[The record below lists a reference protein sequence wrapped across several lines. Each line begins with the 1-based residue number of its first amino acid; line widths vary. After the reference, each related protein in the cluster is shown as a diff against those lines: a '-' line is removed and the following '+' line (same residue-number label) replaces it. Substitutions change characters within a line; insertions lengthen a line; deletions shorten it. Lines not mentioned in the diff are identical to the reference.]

1 MCQRGSILDAVFE
14 FGKLQGAGGIL
25 HPLFLVPSN
34 DRRYCIGWYVFR
46 FKTIEPEQGSADG
59 NAVCAQLSG
68 GGFERR
74 DLCTNCAYLIS
85 EGCQGDSA
93 LVHRVTAYNKSA
105 LWDSVKGWFE
115 GAQIQIAQSI
125 SRVQAF
131 TPSIVRADLP
141 GGSILPIPRK
151 KRRRPWRGIH
161 LPTLLHLMNTPMDIA
176 GIRRWLQ
183 RQSPRMVRPW

>member
-1 MCQRGSILDAVFE
+1 MAFFTPYFWSQVTTEDTALAGMFLDSKPSSPNKAVQME
-14 FGKLQGAGGIL
+14 TQY
-25 HPLFLVPSN
+25 VPS
-34 DRRYCIGWYVFR
+34 Y
-46 FKTIEPEQGSADG
+46 Q
-59 NAVCAQLSG
+59 AVDSKGETYARIAPTS
-68 GGFERR
+68 FPR
-74 DLCTNCAYLIS
+74 DAK
-85 EGCQGDSA
+85 GDSA

-151 KRRRPWRGIH
+151 KEDDPGVEFICQ
-161 LPTLLHLMNTPMDIA
+161 PCCT
-176 GIRRWLQ
+176 
-183 RQSPRMVRPW
+183 